1 MFCPNCG
8 TKNDD
13 AARFCG
19 SCGRPF
25 QPAAQPAAPVQ
36 QAQAQPVQPASPAQ
50 PYAQPYQQPVAPPVQ
65 VTRLN
70 YMIFGDN
77 LPAVSIRL
85 NPGESIYTQSGG
97 MTWMD
102 SGITMETNMKG
113 GLMKGLGRMISGDS
127 LFMATYTATRP
138 NQEIVIAS
146 TFPGSIAPVE
156 LNGRS
161 IITQKSAF
169 LCAQPSVTLS
179 AFVTRGLGAGLFGG
193 EGFILQRLSGVG
205 TALIEIDGSLVERVL
220 APGEIIKVD
229 TGNVAAF
236 EESVAYQA
244 EMVKGFKNIL
254 FGGEGLFLTTLTG
267 PGKVWLQTMTLP
279 SFAKSL
285 MPFLPKGGSN

>member
-13 AARFCG
+13 NARFCA
-19 SCGRPF
+19 SCGRPL
-25 QPAAQPAAPVQ
+25 QAPQSAPAPGPV
-36 QAQAQPVQPASPAQ
+36 AQ
-50 PYAQPYQQPVAPPVQ
+50 PYVPAPPKP
-65 VTRLN
+65 LN
-70 YMIFGDN
+70 FSIFGAN

-85 NPGESIYTQSGG
+85 DAGESIYTQSGG

-102 SGITMETNMKG
+102 NGIQMETNMKG
-113 GLMKGLGRMISGDS
+113 GLMKGLGRMLSGDS

-138 NQEIVIAS
+138 NQEIVISS
-146 TFPGSIAPVE
+146 TFPGSIAPVD

-161 IITQKSAF
+161 IIAQKSAF
-169 LCAQPSVTLS
+169 LCAQPTVVLS

-193 EGFILQRLSGVG
+193 EGFILQRLSGQG
-205 TALIEIDGSLVERVL
+205 TVMIEIDGSLVERVL
-220 APGEIIKVD
+220 APGEVIKVD

-236 EESVAYQA
+236 EESVQYQA

-279 SFAKSL
+279 GFAKSL
-285 MPFLPKGGSN
+285 IPFLPKPGSN